1 MLAWRAVELLDGDL
15 VATKADVL
23 PARRA
28 VAMAVNFMVILV
40 TCLSLLVVSYVQWL
54 RRASF
59 GGVSSQHAIK
69 DQRQKNLSWI
79 FLDTG
84 EITSFSRCPS
94 KVPYSR

>member
-40 TCLSLLVVSYVQWL
+40 TCLS
-54 RRASF
+54 
-59 GGVSSQHAIK
+59 
-69 DQRQKNLSWI
+69 
-79 FLDTG
+79 
-84 EITSFSRCPS
+84 
-94 KVPYSR
+94 